1 MFGGER
7 GEGVTGSGRGD
18 QRAGR
23 DGEHTLGGLAGE
35 MAAETTDEDPAR
47 VALVADAISA
57 YLQDAFKIDDAAW
70 AALGEAAADSDGT
83 WSITGR

>member
-1 MFGGER
+1 
-7 GEGVTGSGRGD
+7 
-18 QRAGR
+18 
-23 DGEHTLGGLAGE
+23 